1 MPTTKEILL
10 RELDR
15 RIANVE
21 KVSAWREKTAR
32 DYFDSFKSYVADN
45 LTIDAL
51 SAGHLDSRI
60 QETNNAYHCWALAE
74 AELNQ
79 LKALKEDIEKGRV
92 NLDA

>member
-10 RELDR
+10 KELDR

-21 KVSAWREKTAR
+21 KEVAWRKKNAV
-32 DYFDSFKSYVADN
+32 DYFESFKRYVADT
-45 LTIDAL
+45 LIIDDL

-60 QETNNAYHCWALAE
+60 QETTNAYHCWALAE